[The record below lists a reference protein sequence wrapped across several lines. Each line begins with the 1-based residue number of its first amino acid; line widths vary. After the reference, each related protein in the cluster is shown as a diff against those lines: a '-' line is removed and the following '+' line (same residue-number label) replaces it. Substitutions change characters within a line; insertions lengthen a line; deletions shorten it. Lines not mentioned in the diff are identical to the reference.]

1 MLMKRFIEFS
11 HKYKI
16 IRGMISYGLLY
27 PCGSLA
33 EQTLIEKRNF
43 KTYDYK
49 KCLKFS
55 LFGFC
60 FMGPTIYAWMRL
72 ASIMWPR
79 TDIRSSMCKAIT
91 EQVAYDPMAIST
103 FLFTMSLMEGKTVEE
118 ARREVSSKFLDAYRI
133 GIIYWP
139 CVQTIN
145 FAFVPVQNQV
155 IFTSFFSMCWTTFL
169 AYVKFLELPDVDV
182 DDHLDHH
189 LDLHF
194 HIHF

>member
-1 MLMKRFIEFS
+1 MFVKRFVEFS
-11 HKYKI
+11 NKYKI

-33 EQTLIEKRNF
+33 EQTLIEKKTF
-43 KTYDYK
+43 KTYDWK
-49 KCLKFS
+49 KCAKFS
-55 LFGFC
+55 LFGFF

-118 ARREVSSKFLDAYRI
+118 ARREVSSKFFDAYRI

-145 FAFVPVQNQV
+145 FAFVPVKNQV

-169 AYVKFLELPDVDV
+169 AYIKFLELPHVDV